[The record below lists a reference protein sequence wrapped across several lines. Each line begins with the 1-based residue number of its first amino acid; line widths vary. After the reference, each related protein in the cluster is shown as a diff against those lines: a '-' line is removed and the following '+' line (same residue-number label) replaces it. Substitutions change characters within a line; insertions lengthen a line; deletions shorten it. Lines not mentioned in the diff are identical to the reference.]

1 LKNLMRKFAL
11 VLSLVLVVGAFAG
24 CAKKFDASAYLQAV
38 LDNSYKNDPSGLVK
52 LGYATEEEANQIYE
66 EGLDANFQ
74 AMLATAGITEDQ
86 AGDDLRTTMG
96 NMLAATKYEVGKA
109 EKQDDGSY
117 VVTVTYEQ
125 INVYEIA
132 ITNYMEA
139 VTAYVEDYT
148 AKVEAGEEVPSYDE
162 LMTEVIEMFAPIID
176 EALATATYDE
186 PQTTT
191 VRIELVDKK
200 YTPNQSDLHN
210 LGLLLYDNDAVQ

>member
-1 LKNLMRKFAL
+1 MKNLMRKFAL

-52 LGYATEEEANQIYE
+52 LGYATEEEANQVYE
-66 EGLDANFQ
+66 EGLDAEFQ
-74 AMLATAGITEDQ
+74 AMLTTAGITEDQ
-86 AGDDLRTTMG
+86 AGDLRTTMG
-96 NMLAATKYEVGKA
+96 NMLAATKYEVGEA

-139 VTAYVEDYT
+139 VTAFVEDYT

-162 LMTEVIEMFAPIID
+162 LMTEVVEMFAPIID

-200 YTPNQSDLHN
+200 YTPNQSDLQN
-210 LGLLLYDNDAVQ
+210 LGMLLFDNDAVQ